1 MFWTVFE
8 RLSLMMG
15 TVLLGKQL
23 AGFFSDDSDLKPNS
37 IYSPEEIA
45 SILSIEKV
53 DVVSWIKRGQLK
65 AWRTN
70 GLYRIL
76 GKNVLDLLSGLKN
89 EEIMFQTLRKDSL
102 PRGSR
107 AIVLIDKE
115 NRKFLFGGQGAD
127 HEMRN

>member
-8 RLSLMMG
+8 RLSLMLG
-15 TVLLGKQL
+15 TVLLGKQI
-23 AGFFSDDSDLKPNS
+23 AGIFSDDSDIKPNS

-45 SILSIEKV
+45 SILNIEKV
-53 DVVSWIKRGQLK
+53 DVVSWIKTRQLK

-76 GKNVLDLLSGLKN
+76 GKNVLKLLSEIDN
-89 EEIMFQTLRKDSL
+89 EEIMFQSLKQDL
-102 PRGSR
+102 PRDSR

-115 NRKFLFGGQGAD
+115 NRKFLFGGQGAN

>member
-8 RLSLMMG
+8 RLSLMLG
-15 TVLLGKQL
+15 TVLLGKQI
-23 AGFFSDDSDLKPNS
+23 AGIFSDDSDIKPNS

-45 SILSIEKV
+45 SILNIEKV
-53 DVVSWIKRGQLK
+53 DVVSWIKTRQLK

-76 GKNVLDLLSGLKN
+76 GKNVLKLLSEIDN
-89 EEIMFQTLRKDSL
+89 EEIMFQSLKQDL
-102 PRGSR
+102 PRDSR

>member
-8 RLSLMMG
+8 RLSLMLG
-15 TVLLGKQL
+15 TVLLGKQI
-23 AGFFSDDSDLKPNS
+23 AGFFSDDSDIKPNS

-45 SILSIEKV
+45 SILSVEKV

-76 GKNVLDLLSGLKN
+76 GKNVLELLSEIDN
-89 EEIMFQTLRKDSL
+89 EEIMFQSIRRDL
-102 PRGSR
+102 PQGSR
-107 AIVLIDKE
+107 SIVLIDKD
-115 NRKFLFGGQGAD
+115 NRKFLLGGQGAD

>member
-8 RLSLMMG
+8 RISLMMG
-15 TVLLGKQL
+15 SVLLGKQI
-23 AGFFSDDSDLKPNS
+23 ADFFSDDSDINPNS

-45 SILSIEKV
+45 SILSVEKV

-65 AWRTN
+65 AWRTH

-76 GKNVLDLLSGLKN
+76 GKNVLSLLAGIDN
-89 EEIMFQTLRKDSL
+89 EEIMFESLKQDSL